1 MKKYDIIIIK
11 LLKVEVKNERNQIFI
26 KSNF

>member
-1 MKKYDIIIIK
+1 MKKYDIIIIEF
-11 LLKVEVKNERNQIFI
+11 LKVEVKNERNQIFI